1 MSQTSLAQTFAALQ
15 TNLRRSLWTALPG
28 RVQSFDA
35 SKQSADIEP
44 LVHDTWEAEDGA
56 NQTGPLPVIPSVP
69 VCFPG
74 SGGWRVTFPVSKGDT
89 GLLVFCARSI
99 DRWLSEGGS
108 VDPQDDRTHDLSD
121 AVFVPGLTDFG
132 HPIDPFKS
140 DRMTLGKVGGNQIH
154 ITPSKTQVGTDDP
167 SQLEPGMLGN
177 TTTTFLSQMR
187 AWILAHTHPIPSGS
201 TSAPAPGVPPM
212 PALPVMTSQSV
223 EIKK

>member
-1 MSQTSLAQTFAALQ
+1 MQTSLAQTFAVLQ
-15 TNLRRSLWTALPG
+15 AQLRRSLWTALPG
-28 RVQSFDA
+28 RVQSFDG

-44 LVHDTWEAEDGA
+44 LIHDTWEAEDRT

-74 SGGWRVTFPVSKGDT
+74 SGAFRVTFPVSKGDT

-121 AVFVPGLTDFG
+121 AVFIPGLTDFG

-140 DRMTLGKVGGNQIH
+140 DRMTFGKVGGTQIH
-154 ITPSKTQVGTDDP
+154 LKPSGTQIGTDDA
-167 SQLEPGMLGN
+167 SQLDWVPIGTPLK
-177 TTTTFLSQMR
+177 TFLTNLLT
-187 AWILAHTHPIPSGS
+187 ALNTLNLPVSGA
-201 TSAPAPGVPPM
+201 TAGPPAPGTFPV
-212 PALPVMTSQSV
+212 LPTILSASV
-223 EIKK
+223 EVKK